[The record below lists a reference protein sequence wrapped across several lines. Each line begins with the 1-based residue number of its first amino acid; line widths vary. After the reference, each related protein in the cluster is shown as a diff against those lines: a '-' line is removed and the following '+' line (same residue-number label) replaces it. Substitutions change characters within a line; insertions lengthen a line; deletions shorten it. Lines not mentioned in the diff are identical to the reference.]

1 MEARYPSLSE
11 S

>member
-1 MEARYPSLSE
+1 MEARYRSLSE